1 MTLLITTTEALTS
14 FCASLSDC
22 PYVTIDTEFMRER
35 TYYAKLCL
43 VQLSGGE
50 EKTAAIDPLAEGID
64 LKPLYD
70 LLDNPTILKV
80 FHAARQDIEIFAQA
94 TGHVPTP
101 LFDTQVAAMV
111 CGFGDSISYEML
123 AASLAKAKV
132 DKSSRF
138 TDWSHR
144 PLSDKQIDYALGDV
158 THLRIIY
165 EKLVAK
171 LAASQRG
178 DWVREEM
185 SILNDPATYSTNP
198 QEAWRRLKFRFDK
211 PRKIAVLREIAAWRE
226 EEAKSANLPRSR
238 ILKDEQVIDIATHA
252 PETQNALAQLR
263 GLPNGFAEGRYG
275 TAIIKAIARANAL
288 PLQDCPHGEKKRIM
302 PNGAAG
308 TLELLKVL
316 LRGISDEAGVA
327 AKLIAS
333 ADDLERLASEEKP
346 DIKTLQGWRYQLYGE
361 TALALKQG
369 KLALTL
375 RNHKVIAIKSAPYCS
390 DENGVGL

>member
-1 MTLLITTTEALTS
+1 MTLITTTEALTS
-14 FCASLSDC
+14 FCASLSGC

-43 VQLSGGE
+43 VQLSGGDD
-50 EKTAAIDPLAEGID
+50 KTAAIDPLAEG
-64 LKPLYD
+64 LSLTPLYA
-70 LLDNPTILKV
+70 LLDDPTILKV
-80 FHAARQDIEIFAQA
+80 FHAARQDIEIFVQA
-94 TGHVPTP
+94 TGRVPTP

-111 CGFGDSISYEML
+111 CGFGDSISYEAL

-138 TDWSHR
+138 TDWSQR

-158 THLRIIY
+158 THLRLIY
-165 EKLVAK
+165 EKLAAQ
-171 LAASQRG
+171 LATNQRG

-185 SILNDPATYSTNP
+185 AILNDPATYSAAP

-211 PRKIAVLREIAAWRE
+211 PRKIAVLRAIAAWRE
-226 EEAKSANLPRSR
+226 EEAQRANLPRAR

-252 PETQNALAQLR
+252 PETQEALAQLR
-263 GLPNGFAEGRYG
+263 GLPHGLAEGHYG
-275 TAIIKAIARANAL
+275 QAIINAIAQANAL
-288 PLQDCPHGEKKRIM
+288 PPQDCPHGEKKRIM

-316 LRGISDEAGVA
+316 LRGLSDEAGVA

-333 ADDLERLASEEKP
+333 TNDLERLASEENP
-346 DIKTLQGWRYQLYGE
+346 AIKTLQGWRRKLYGE
-361 TALALKQG
+361 TALALKKG
-369 KLALTL
+369 ELALTL
-375 RNHKVIAIKSAPYCS
+375 RDHKVITIKNPKA
-390 DENGVGL
+390 LL

>member
-1 MTLLITTTEALTS
+1 MSLITTTEALTS
-14 FCASLSDC
+14 FCASLSGC

-43 VQLSGGE
+43 VQLSGGA

-80 FHAARQDIEIFAQA
+80 FHAARQDIEIFVQA
-94 TGHVPTP
+94 TGRVPTP

-111 CGFGDSISYEML
+111 CGFGDSISYEAL

-138 TDWSHR
+138 TDWSGR

-165 EKLVAK
+165 EKLAAK

-185 SILNDPATYSTNP
+185 AILNDPATYSANP
-198 QEAWRRLKFRFDK
+198 QEAWKRLKFRFDK

-252 PETQNALAQLR
+252 PETQAALARLR
-263 GLPNGFAEGRYG
+263 GLPNGLAEGRYG

-302 PNGAAG
+302 PSGAAG

-316 LRGISDEAGVA
+316 LRGMSDEAGVA

-333 ADDLERLASEEKP
+333 SDDLERLASEEKP

-375 RNHKVIAIKSAPYCS
+375 RDHKVITI
-390 DENGVGL
+390 NI